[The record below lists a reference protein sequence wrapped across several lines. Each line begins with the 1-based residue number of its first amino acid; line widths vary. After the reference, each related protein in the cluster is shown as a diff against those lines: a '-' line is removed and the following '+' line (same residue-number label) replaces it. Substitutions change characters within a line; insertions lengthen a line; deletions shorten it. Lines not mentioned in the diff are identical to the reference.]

1 VTNAQPEKA
10 HKRAEIEALP
20 LSGLR
25 KGEVEAL
32 RLDGL
37 RLIRRL
43 RSVAQSKSE
52 DKEAKR
58 AATIATDLIWALS
71 VDSANFLRTVA
82 TDDEVAREYPHLRQ
96 FVSHY
101 AKRRKVFPVLF
112 SEMVDMAP
120 YKRLEIGY
128 LLKESQNPKLRSGK
142 SVFSPYALQITRRL
156 EFLRAEQLAKIE
168 GAEDRFRKSRGYL
181 SYLRDSVPNRA
192 SKTHRDLP
200 EEEFEM
206 RLRIHSAI
214 PKDLDAVT
222 KLAPLTK
229 KTAKQWGVVS
239 KAFFKRVFPKP
250 EDLHSLS
257 KAINDSD
264 IEHESQIRAQIV
276 ERVGRAVAALARV

>member
-1 VTNAQPEKA
+1 MSQGKVVNDPV
-10 HKRAEIEALP
+10 RAEIE
-20 LSGLR
+20 SLR
-25 KGEVEAL
+25 AV
-32 RLDGL
+32 GL
-37 RLIRRL
+37 RLIQRL
-43 RSVAQSKSE
+43 RGIARSKSDE
-52 DKEAKR
+52 DERRR
-58 AATIATDLIWALS
+58 AALIATDMIWALS
-71 VDSANFLRTVA
+71 VDCAEFLRKIVTV
-82 TDDEVAREYPHLRQ
+82 DEVAREFPHLRQ
-96 FVSHY
+96 FVIHH
-101 AKRRKVFPVLF
+101 AKRRKVFPILF
-112 SEMVDMAP
+112 SELVDLTP
-120 YKRLEIGY
+120 YRKLEIGY

-156 EFLRAEQLAKIE
+156 EFLRAEQLAKIK
-168 GAEDRFRKSRGYL
+168 GTEDRFRKSPGYS

-214 PKDLDAVT
+214 PKHLDAVA

-239 KAFFKRVFPKP
+239 KAFFKQVFPKP
-250 EDLHSLS
+250 EDIPSLS

>member
-1 VTNAQPEKA
+1 MSRGKVVNDPV
-10 HKRAEIEALP
+10 RAEIE
-20 LSGLR
+20 SLR
-25 KGEVEAL
+25 AV
-32 RLDGL
+32 GL
-37 RLIRRL
+37 RLIQRL
-43 RSVAQSKSE
+43 CGIARSKSDE
-52 DKEAKR
+52 DERRR
-58 AATIATDLIWALS
+58 AALIATDMIWALS
-71 VDSANFLRTVA
+71 VDSANFLRKIV
-82 TDDEVAREYPHLRQ
+82 TDDEVAREFPHLRQ
-96 FVSHY
+96 FVIHH
-101 AKRRKVFPVLF
+101 AKRRKAFPVLF
-112 SEMVDMAP
+112 SEMVDLAP
-120 YKRLEIGY
+120 YRGLEIGY

-168 GAEDRFRKSRGYL
+168 GAEDRFRKSRGYS

-239 KAFFKRVFPKP
+239 KAFFKQVFPKP
-250 EDLHSLS
+250 EDLPSLS